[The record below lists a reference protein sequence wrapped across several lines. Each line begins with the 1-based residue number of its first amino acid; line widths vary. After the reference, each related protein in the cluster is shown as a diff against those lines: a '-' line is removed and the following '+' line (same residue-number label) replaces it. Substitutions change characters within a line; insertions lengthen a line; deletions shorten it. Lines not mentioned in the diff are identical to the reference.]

1 MTCVYRIFF
10 SVTYG
15 NLHYPV
21 QLKHI
26 EILLGIYVKQEC
38 TLVFWDLCVGQWLL
52 VTGLR
57 LHTEP
62 LQLPG
67 SDGQSRKINHQPLG
81 NMAIK
86 LQSTI

>member
-1 MTCVYRIFF
+1 MYTMKHLFAGILCDMCIQNFF
-10 SVTYG
+10 PVTYG

-52 VTGLR
+52 VTGL
-57 LHTEP
+57 
-62 LQLPG
+62 
-67 SDGQSRKINHQPLG
+67 
-81 NMAIK
+81 
-86 LQSTI
+86 